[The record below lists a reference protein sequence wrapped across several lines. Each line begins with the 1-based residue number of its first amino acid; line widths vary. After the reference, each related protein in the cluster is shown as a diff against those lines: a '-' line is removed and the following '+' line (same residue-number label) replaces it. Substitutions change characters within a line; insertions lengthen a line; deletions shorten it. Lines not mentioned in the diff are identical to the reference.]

1 MKFSLSIQGAILH
14 IDVAKKTLEL
24 ELIYYH
30 EHSVPI
36 NSAEGVAIMDR
47 WVEFWGNF
55 FRNLAQHTNSISA
68 DLTGGFDTGIYF
80 VPLLHSGIDL
90 SKIRVY
96 SIKDDSNPVF
106 REDYAIASE
115 SVIPTF

>member
-1 MKFSLSIQGAILH
+1 MVDLVSIQSYSQTAVNEIQLVDRGAILH

-55 FRNLAQHTNSISA
+55 SRGLCHR
-68 DLTGGFDTGIYF
+68 L
-80 VPLLHSGIDL
+80 
-90 SKIRVY
+90 
-96 SIKDDSNPVF
+96 
-106 REDYAIASE
+106 
-115 SVIPTF
+115 